1 MKITYLLK
9 YFPVFGGGETV
20 TLALANEMVGRG
32 HEVSIAYFQ
41 YRGREVLP
49 FIAPAIRQVVLPVPE
64 DFDHAANVA
73 ALRKHLHASGAEVVV
88 NQWGE
93 DLSAMCRRAI
103 GRSGIPL
110 VVCLHVPPYI
120 RNPIL
125 GNGFGDRMRRAFHPI
140 FRWIERRNSIRRKA
154 RVLSFCDRYVFLS
167 DRFVAQFREIAPRLW
182 DPARI
187 LAIPNP
193 LPFAD
198 FAVESDLAGKE
209 PLLLFVGRISEH
221 HKRLGLLLSAWRML
235 SARPELASWRLRIVG
250 DGPDL
255 PAVRVQARDGNL
267 PRVEFTGQA
276 DPRDSYRQAS
286 LFAMTSAFEGFG
298 MTLVEAQQSGTV
310 PVVMDS
316 FLSLSDIVEDGVN
329 GRVVPDGDVSAFAAA
344 IGDLMLD
351 RPRREALARAG
362 LSSCRRF
369 AVGSIVDR
377 WEKLFRELGAT
388 APAVPS
394 IGAHP

>member
-20 TLALANEMVGRG
+20 TLALANELAARG

-49 FIAPAIRQVVLPVPE
+49 FIAPAIRQVPLPVPE
-64 DFDHAANVA
+64 DFDAAANVA
-73 ALRKHLHASGAEVVV
+73 ALRSHLHSSGAEVVV

-120 RNPIL
+120 RNPIP
-125 GNGFGDRMRRAFHPI
+125 GNGFGDWMRRAFHPI

-167 DRFVAQFREIAPRLW
+167 DRFVAQFRELAPRLW
-182 DPARI
+182 DPVRI
-187 LAIPNP
+187 RAIPNP

-198 FAVESDLAGKE
+198 FAAESDLATKE

-221 HKRLGLLLSAWRML
+221 HKRLGLLLSAWRIL
-235 SARPELASWRLRIVG
+235 SARPEFVSWRLRIVG

-255 PAVRVQARDGNL
+255 PDVRRQAHAWNL

-276 DPRDSYRQAS
+276 DPRDSYRRAA

-298 MTLVEAQQSGTV
+298 MTLVEAQQNGTV

-316 FLSLSDIVEDGVN
+316 FLSLADIVEDGVN
-329 GRVVPDGDVSAFAAA
+329 GRVVPDGDVAAFAAA

-351 RPRREALARAG
+351 RSGREAMAVAG
-362 LSSCRRF
+362 LSCCPRS
-369 AVGSIVDR
+369 AVGPVVDG
-377 WEKLFRELGAT
+377 WDPVSPEVGAR
-388 APAVPS
+388 APATPS
-394 IGAHP
+394 IGANP